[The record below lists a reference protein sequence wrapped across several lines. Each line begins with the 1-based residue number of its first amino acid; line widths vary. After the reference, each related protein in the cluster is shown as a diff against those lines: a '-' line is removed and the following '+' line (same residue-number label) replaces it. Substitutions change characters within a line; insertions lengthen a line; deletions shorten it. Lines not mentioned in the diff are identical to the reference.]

1 MIDWTRIDDLK
12 HELGE
17 DDFEEVFE
25 IFLDEVQDSVDSLK
39 NAPKGAALEAI
50 LHSVKGN
57 AITVGFSKLA
67 ELAGAGE
74 VKAGQGSDV
83 NLQEIAAAHS
93 ESKTAYACGPP

>member
-1 MIDWTRIDDLK
+1 MIDWTRINDLK
-12 HELGE
+12 DELGE
-17 DDFEEVFE
+17 EDFEEVFE

-39 NAPKGAALEAI
+39 NTPESTALEAI

-74 VKAGQGSDV
+74 VKAGQGVSV
-83 NLQEIAAAHS
+83 NLQEIAAAHTD
-93 ESKTAYACGPP
+93 SKAAYACGPP